1 MKLDYKKLKYNTI
14 LLLVFMLAISGLIYF
29 SKTFGMYV
37 ANGESQANVDL
48 AFSLLQPDELEK
60 EIQLE
65 DIKPDSSEHTYSFSV
80 ANYEKDKLID
90 VNMEYIVKIITT
102 TNLPITYSLYDWNN
116 NQIEATSEYVTD
128 EYATVFYVITT
139 NNYKMNYTDKKI
151 DKFKIKYSLDSQYD
165 SSVYQDIIELLSIKI
180 EVKQV

>member
-1 MKLDYKKLKYNTI
+1 
-14 LLLVFMLAISGLIYF
+14 
-29 SKTFGMYV
+29 
-37 ANGESQANVDL
+37 
-48 AFSLLQPDELEK
+48 
-60 EIQLE
+60 
-65 DIKPDSSEHTYSFSV
+65 
-80 ANYEKDKLID
+80 
-90 VNMEYIVKIITT
+90 MEYIVKIITT